1 MKRFTFFALLSL
13 MCSWVYADVLTLKA
27 GHPDTYVVKKGDTL
41 WDISAMFL
49 KDPWRWP
56 KLWGANPQIANP
68 HLIYPGDHLTLVF
81 IDGEPR
87 LVNKPFVRNSP
98 EGRIKSKGGAIPLVD
113 LVLIEPYLVQNRIVD
128 AAWLQQQP
136 MVLGGESPSKHHV
149 ADNVIYI
156 RGNLPVGTKLG
167 IYQPGRKFEDDTSG
181 DALGQEAILTATG
194 RVTESGDVSKVLLL
208 NNFRE
213 TKAGFRAFSVEDDA
227 FMSAYLMPRAGTVS
241 GAKVMASEKDIREM
255 GKFDIAYIDRG
266 RKDGVETGQ
275 VFTIFK
281 PGDEVVI
288 GNDNIP
294 VLPGEQSAYD
304 KLLAAMDSDSAVKLP
319 NLYRGQ
325 LLVFKVF
332 DKTSMGLILVDKRP
346 VRVGDILTKPVTILK
361 GE

>member
-1 MKRFTFFALLSL
+1 MKRFTLFALLSL
-13 MCSWVYADVLTLKA
+13 VCSWVYADVLTLKS

-68 HLIYPGDHLTLVF
+68 HLIYPGDRLTLVF

-87 LVNKPFVRNSP
+87 LVNKPFVRSSP
-98 EGRIKSKGGAIPLVD
+98 SGQIKSKGDAIPLVD
-113 LVLIEPYLVQNRIVD
+113 LSLIEQYLVQNRIVD
-128 AAWLQQQP
+128 PEWLQQQP
-136 MVLGGESPSKHHV
+136 MVVGGENPAKRHV
-149 ADNVIYI
+149 AGDIIYI
-156 RGNLPVGTKLG
+156 KGNVPKGTKLG
-167 IYQPGRKFEDDTSG
+167 LYQPGRKFVDQDSG
-181 DALGQEAILTATG
+181 DSLGQEAILTATG
-194 RVTESGDVSKVLLL
+194 RVTESGDISKVLLL

-227 FMSAYLMPRAGTVS
+227 FMSAYLMPRAGTVAD
-241 GAKVMASEKDIREM
+241 AKVLASELDIREM

-266 RKDGVETGQ
+266 SKDGVETGQ

-281 PGDEVVI
+281 PGDKVVI
-288 GNDNIP
+288 GNDGVP
-294 VLPGEQSAYD
+294 VLPNEQSAYD
-304 KLLAAMDSDSAVKLP
+304 KMLGAMDSDDVLKLP

-325 LLVFKVF
+325 LMVFKVF

-346 VRVGDILTKPVTILK
+346 VRVGDILTKPVTILQ